1 MRHAASARHR
11 RRVCRRE
18 YQVDTQ
24 LPDSDMRAIPVLPRL
39 AINPLP
45 HRTGE
50 GSGPKQ
56 TAKSQHPSTP

>member
-1 MRHAASARHR
+1 
-11 RRVCRRE
+11 
-18 YQVDTQ
+18 
-24 LPDSDMRAIPVLPRL
+24 VLPRL